1 MSLTFGMIVLVFL
14 NAMMVAGSSAQ
25 SVGRADST
33 GSHVSSF
40 DKEQIESGFSNTLSH
55 SSSVDS
61 VAATTNTSRLEYR
74 ALPIQ
79 TFKYDT
85 SKNNPDHRCYEIIKP
100 ISSRYHFVFNLILM
114 EKFTTGGAR

>member
-1 MSLTFGMIVLVFL
+1 MSLTSGIIVLVFL
-14 NAMMVAGSSAQ
+14 NAMIVAESSTQ
-25 SVGRADST
+25 SVERADST

-40 DKEQIESGFSNTLSH
+40 DKKLIESGFSDELSH

-61 VAATTNTSRLEYR
+61 AAATTNMSRFEYR

-85 SKNNPDHRCYEIIKP
+85 SKNNPDHRCYEIVKP
-100 ISSRYHFVFNLILM
+100 ISSRYNFVFNLILI